1 MSVPIT
7 TQEQSPASPASYCRW
22 ASVAAITHPGLARP
36 RNEDAVLV
44 GTWWSQDRLEVP
56 RTSQV
61 SLQTPLLC
69 LVADGLGG
77 HGGGDA
83 ASRLAVEALS
93 REPERLGRGESAI
106 VAALLAIHQQLLCAS
121 ERQPAQSAPG
131 TTVAGLVLEQQ
142 QAWVFNVGDSRVYR
156 YRDGFLAQLSTDDV
170 PNPSYGDSG
179 EQRTGHRITQCLGIC
194 DEAPAPHIQRI
205 AAADG
210 DLFLLC
216 SDGLTAM
223 LDIDT
228 IEAIIAAEPASNLG
242 ATVAALTGAALT
254 AGGLDNL
261 SIILVRAVR
270 EAASMDRTGG

>member
-1 MSVPIT
+1 M
-7 TQEQSPASPASYCRW
+7 SPALHRLW

-36 RNEDAVLV
+36 RNEDAILV

-61 SLQTPLLC
+61 SLRTPLLC

-106 VAALLAIHQQLLCAS
+106 HAALLAIHQRLLSAIARS
-121 ERQPAQSAPG
+121 PGQSAPG
-131 TTVAGLVLEQQ
+131 TTVAGLVLGQQ

-156 YRDGFLAQLSTDDV
+156 YRDGFLDQLSTDDV
-170 PNPSYGDSG
+170 PNPSYGDTDEG
-179 EQRTGHRITQCLGIC
+179 RTSHRITQCLGIC
-194 DEAPAPHIQRI
+194 DEPPAPHIQRR

-228 IEAIIAAEPASNLG
+228 IEAIIAAEPATNLG
-242 ATVAALTGAALT
+242 ATVAALTQAALT
-254 AGGLDNL
+254 AGGLDNM
-261 SIILVRAVR
+261 SIILVRS
-270 EAASMDRTGG
+270 EARGGCGDGPDLSR